1 MTPSQGIL
9 LLFAVVMLAACQPGQ
24 DAAPAGRDGPGLSSP
39 SRAGAE
45 ALADGSERMWSG
57 LLPCSDCAGVDT
69 RLVLRIEGSRR
80 SFELTETYVG
90 GRGETRFSRQG
101 EWIEGTRV
109 IDGESLAS
117 YTLDP
122 GEGAQVFVLRPDGA
136 LELLDGE
143 GRPSA
148 QAVDYRLQR
157 L

>member
-1 MTPSQGIL
+1 MTLSRGIL
-9 LLFAVVMLAACQPGQ
+9 LLAIVMLVACQPGQ
-24 DAAPAGRDGPGLSSP
+24 DAAPVGRDAPGWASP
-39 SRAGAE
+39 SGASAE
-45 ALADGSERMWSG
+45 RLADGSERTWSG
-57 LLPCSDCAGVDT
+57 VLPCSDCAGVDT
-69 RLVLRIEGSRR
+69 RLVLRIDGPRR
-80 SFELTETYVG
+80 KFELTETYVG

-101 EWIEGTRV
+101 EWVEGTRV

-122 GEGAQVFVLRPDGA
+122 GAGAQVFVLRSDGA

>member
-1 MTPSQGIL
+1 MTPNRGVL
-9 LLFAVVMLAACQPGQ
+9 LLAIVMLAACQPGQ
-24 DAAPAGRDGPGLSSP
+24 DAAPAGREAPGRSSP
-39 SRAGAE
+39 SAAGAE
-45 ALADGSERMWSG
+45 ALADGSERLWSG
-57 LLPCSDCAGVDT
+57 VLPCSDCAGVDT
-69 RLVLRIEGSRR
+69 RLVLRIEGPRR
-80 SFELTETYVG
+80 SFDLTETYVG
-90 GRGETRFSRQG
+90 GRGETRFARQG

-122 GEGAQVFVLRPDGA
+122 GAQVFVLRPDGA

>member
-1 MTPSQGIL
+1 MTPNRGIQL
-9 LLFAVVMLAACQPGQ
+9 LVVLLLAACQRGHEAMP
-24 DAAPAGRDGPGLSSP
+24 AAGNAPGPGSS
-39 SRAGAE
+39 SGAGTE
-45 ALADGSERMWSG
+45 RLADGSERIWSG
-57 LLPCSDCAGVDT
+57 VLPCSDCAGVDT
-69 RLVLRIEGSRR
+69 RLVLRIDGAGRQ
-80 SFELTETYVG
+80 FELTETYIG
-90 GRGETRFSRQG
+90 GQGEQRFSRSG

-122 GEGAQVFVLRPDGA
+122 GKGAQVFVLRPDGA

-148 QAVDYRLQR
+148 RAVDYRLQR